1 MTELFGYMLGMWT
14 PGPIEIIIIGI
25 IALLIF
31 GKRLP
36 QMARGLGASFIE
48 FKKGLKEAD
57 NAKEDIVS
65 EVKNVTGLDEQEDIV
80 SEIKNATGL
89 NEEENSI
96 G

>member
-36 QMARGLGASFIE
+36 EMARGLGASFNE
-48 FKKGLKEAD
+48 FKKGVKEAND
-57 NAKEDIVS
+57 TKRDIVS
-65 EVKNVTGLDEQEDIV
+65 DVKNAAGLDEQED
-80 SEIKNATGL
+80 
-89 NEEENSI
+89 SI
-96 G
+96 D

>member
-1 MTELFGYMLGMWT
+1 MTELFSYKLGMWT

-36 QMARGLGASFIE
+36 EMARGLGASFTE
-48 FKKGLKEAD
+48 FKKGAKEAD

-65 EVKNVTGLDEQEDIV
+65 DVKNAAGLDERED
-80 SEIKNATGL
+80 
-89 NEEENSI
+89 SI
-96 G
+96 D